1 MEWNKKILRFKF
13 ILFPLALFYWAT
25 IFWRNILYNYR
36 FFVSRK
42 LPTKIISVGNIT
54 TGGTGKT
61 PTVIYLAKNLIA
73 KNYSIAILSRGYG
86 RKTAGT
92 QLVTDGKKKVDDW
105 RNFGDEAT
113 LMSQKLSGVPIVVD
127 ENRYR
132 GGLFLVDKFKPDIII
147 LDDGFQHRSLERDV
161 DIALVN
167 SHDQPEEHKM
177 IPYGKLR
184 EPLRHLN
191 RADILILTK
200 TNLTKPSEYLTV
212 LTNKQTA
219 PVFNSSVYF
228 NKTLVNNDKDIILDG
243 MKSALAISGIGDPH
257 SFHKTLEE
265 MGIKIC
271 DTITFIDHHNYA
283 QKDIDEILNKAQ
295 TSNADILITTEKDLV
310 KLKNYNFDKFRLF
323 GVEIQFRLDNKS
335 EQKMFDFIEKRLSI

>member
-73 KNYSIAILSRGYG
+73 KNHSIAILSRGYG

-92 QLVTDGKKKVDDW
+92 QLVTDGKNSVDDW

-161 DIALVN
+161 DIVLVN
-167 SHDQPEEHKM
+167 SQDKPEEHKM
-177 IPYGKLR
+177 IPYGNLR
-184 EPLRHLN
+184 EPTSRLN
-191 RADILILTK
+191 RADMLILTK
-200 TNLTKPSEYLTV
+200 TNLKQPSAYLKG
-212 LTNKQTA
+212 LTQKQTA

-228 NKTLVNNDKDIILDG
+228 NKTLVNNDKQIILDG
-243 MKSALAISGIGDPH
+243 TTSALAISGIGDPQ

-265 MGIKIC
+265 LGINIC
-271 DTITFIDHHNYA
+271 DTIAFIDHHNYV

-295 TSNADILITTEKDLV
+295 SCNADIIVTTEKDLV
-310 KLKNYNFDKFRLF
+310 KLKNYDFDKFSLF
-323 GVEIQFRLDNKS
+323 GLEIQFSVDSQS
-335 EQKMFDFIEKRLSI
+335 EQKIFDFIEKRLSI

>member
-1 MEWNKKILRFKF
+1 MEWNKKILRFRF

-73 KNYSIAILSRGYG
+73 KKHRIAILSRGYG

-147 LDDGFQHRSLERDV
+147 LDDGFQHRSLERDI
-161 DIALVN
+161 DIVLVN
-167 SHDQPEEHKM
+167 SQDQPEEHKM

-191 RADILILTK
+191 RADMLILTK
-200 TNLTKPSEYLTV
+200 TNLIEPSAYLKG
-212 LTNKQTA
+212 LTHKQTA

-228 NKTLVNNDKDIILDG
+228 NKTLVHYDKDIIVDG
-243 MKSALAISGIGDPH
+243 ITSALAISGIGDPQ

-265 MGIKIC
+265 AGVNIC
-271 DTITFIDHHNYA
+271 DTIAFIDHHNYV

-295 TSNADILITTEKDLV
+295 RCKADILITTEKDLV
-310 KLKNYNFDKFRLF
+310 KLKNYDFDKFSLF
-323 GVEIQFRLDNKS
+323 GLEIKFMLDKKS
-335 EQKMFDFIEKRLSI
+335 EQKMVDFIEKKLSI